1 LATLNVGEQ
10 LNQSITPFQA
20 KTTFTGVR
28 INFDDFEGVRRRVE
42 LDCVEL
48 VFSRVLLMLCGHPDV
63 GSCQIWVL
71 ASVF

>member
-1 LATLNVGEQ
+1 MKSAPAADVVYENGGETHVVALNVGEQ

-42 LDCVEL
+42 LDCV
-48 VFSRVLLMLCGHPDV
+48 
-63 GSCQIWVL
+63 
-71 ASVF
+71 